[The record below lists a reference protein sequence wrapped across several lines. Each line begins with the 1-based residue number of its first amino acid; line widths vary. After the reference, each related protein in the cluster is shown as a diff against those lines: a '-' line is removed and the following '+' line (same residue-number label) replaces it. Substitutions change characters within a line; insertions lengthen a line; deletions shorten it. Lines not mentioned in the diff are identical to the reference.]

1 MSKEIEEGLNLAL
14 DFTKLKKIAQCKEDV
29 IPAIAQCAD
38 TGEVLIVGYVNKL
51 ALETAVKEG
60 MATFWSTSR
69 NELWI
74 KGKTSGDFLEIVDIL
89 VNCEQNSIVYK
100 VRLKGK
106 GVPSL
111 RNKEVRGDHYVTL
124 VVQTPTNL
132 NEEAK
137 KALEA
142 FDAAC
147 GNRPAADST
156 AETSEKSE
164 KTEKK
169 KKGFR
174 EKVKEM
180 FEE

>member
-74 KGKTSGDFLEIVDIL
+74 KGKTSG
-89 VNCEQNSIVYK
+89 EQNSIVYK

-106 GVPSL
+106 GSCHTKDKSGKP
-111 RNKEVRGDHYVTL
+111 RRGCYYRRIKFSDGKI
-124 VVQTPTNL
+124 
-132 NEEAK
+132 EG
-137 KALEA
+137 LEFLEGA
-142 FDAAC
+142 Q
-147 GNRPAADST
+147 
-156 AETSEKSE
+156 
-164 KTEKK
+164 
-169 KKGFR
+169 
-174 EKVKEM
+174 
-180 FEE
+180 